1 MHPPR
6 TRPGFRLDDVTGSSP
21 PPSPPRAGSANI
33 GSWPEMTQLSAA
45 ATETA
50 RQLWAHE
57 GLDAGALEEMAAA
70 VERGCARLR
79 AGLTRWIGS
88 DGYRAL
94 VDRALEQTRAVHPA
108 LAGLQC
114 PADDVQGVA
123 AIAGVHD
130 AAEVREG
137 ILALVALLID
147 LLSRVIGEEMA
158 VRLVEQAWAGSA
170 RPTASAATEG
180 VRDG

>member
-1 MHPPR
+1 
-6 TRPGFRLDDVTGSSP
+6 
-21 PPSPPRAGSANI
+21 
-33 GSWPEMTQLSAA
+33 MTQVSAA
-45 ATETA
+45 ATEAA

-57 GLDAGALEEMAAA
+57 GLDAGAPEEMAAA
-70 VERGCARLR
+70 AEQGCARLR

-94 VDRALEQTRAVHPA
+94 VDRALEQARAGHPA

-114 PADDVQGVA
+114 QAGDVQGVA
-123 AIAGVHD
+123 AAVGVHG

-137 ILALVALLID
+137 ILTLVALLID

-158 VRLVEQAWAGSA
+158 VRLVEQAWAGSS
-170 RPTASAATEG
+170 RSTASAATEG

>member
-1 MHPPR
+1 
-6 TRPGFRLDDVTGSSP
+6 
-21 PPSPPRAGSANI
+21 
-33 GSWPEMTQLSAA
+33 MTQASAVA
-45 ATETA
+45 AETA

-57 GLDAGALEEMAAA
+57 GLEAGAPEEMAAA
-70 VERGCARLR
+70 AERGCARLR

-94 VDRALEQTRAVHPA
+94 VDRALEQARAGHPS

-114 PADDVQGVA
+114 QAGDVQGVA
-123 AIAGVHD
+123 AAVGAHG

-137 ILALVALLID
+137 ILALVGRLID

-170 RPTASAATEG
+170 RPTASAATDG

>member
-1 MHPPR
+1 
-6 TRPGFRLDDVTGSSP
+6 
-21 PPSPPRAGSANI
+21 
-33 GSWPEMTQLSAA
+33 
-45 ATETA
+45 
-50 RQLWAHE
+50 
-57 GLDAGALEEMAAA
+57 
-70 VERGCARLR
+70 
-79 AGLTRWIGS
+79 LTRWIGS

-94 VDRALEQTRAVHPA
+94 VDRALEQARGGHPA

-114 PADDVQGVA
+114 QTGDVQGVA
-123 AIAGVHD
+123 AIMREHG

-137 ILALVALLID
+137 ILALVALLIE

-170 RPTASAATEG
+170 GPTASAATEG

>member
-1 MHPPR
+1 
-6 TRPGFRLDDVTGSSP
+6 
-21 PPSPPRAGSANI
+21 
-33 GSWPEMTQLSAA
+33 MTQASAA
-45 ATETA
+45 ATEAA
-50 RQLWAHE
+50 RQLWARE
-57 GLDAGALEEMAAA
+57 RLDASAPEEMAAA
-70 VERGCARLR
+70 TEQGCARLR

-88 DGYRAL
+88 DGYHAL
-94 VDRALEQTRAVHPA
+94 VDRALEQARMGHPA

-114 PADDVQGVA
+114 QAGDLQGVA
-123 AIAGVHD
+123 AVVGVHG
-130 AAEVREG
+130 AAKVREG

-180 VRDG
+180 MRDG

>member
-1 MHPPR
+1 MMQ
-6 TRPGFRLDDVTGSSP
+6 V
-21 PPSPPRAGSANI
+21 
-33 GSWPEMTQLSAA
+33 SAA
-45 ATETA
+45 ATKAA
-50 RQLWAHE
+50 RQLWAHQ
-57 GLDAGALEEMAAA
+57 GLEASAPKEMAAA
-70 VERGCARLR
+70 AEQGCARLR

-94 VDRALEQTRAVHPA
+94 VDRALQQARLGHPA

-114 PADDVQGVA
+114 EAGDVQGVA
-123 AIAGVHD
+123 AVVGVYG
-130 AAEVREG
+130 AAEVRES

-158 VRLVEQAWAGSA
+158 IRLVEQAWAGSA

-180 VRDG
+180 VHDG